1 VNTLYIVYFKEVNA
15 MSVCD
20 KKICENC
27 KYLWADYSVNAF
39 ECENNEVNEEEIDK
53 YFSEGKEGC
62 PHFVEI
68 EQEDCEDYIIEPW
81 EEEILDIIRDWCK
94 REYGHDGDTDEEY
107 IKANREVGLAY
118 TECDDG
124 SQVQVSC
131 DIRNRYVIYKVRNE
145 IIHINKFETSEDL
158 KAHLEDLLD
167 GDDAFSWMV
176 QEYVDNK
183 TGKLVCY
190 VDLET
195 GEVNNNE

>member
-1 VNTLYIVYFKEVNA
+1 

-39 ECENNEVNEEEIDK
+39 ECENNEVNEEELDE

-62 PHFVEI
+62 PHFSKVE
-68 EQEDCEDYIIEPW
+68 EPECEDYIIEPW
-81 EEEILDIIRDWCK
+81 EREILNIYRDWCK

-124 SQVQVSC
+124 SPVQVSC
-131 DIRNRYVIYKVRNE
+131 DIKNLRVIYEVNDEVVNINE
-145 IIHINKFETSEDL
+145 FETADKLKEHLDDLLGYDWSFESMVQSFITDKGKRYSIDL
-158 KAHLEDLLD
+158 KTA
-167 GDDAFSWMV
+167 
-176 QEYVDNK
+176 
-183 TGKLVCY
+183 
-190 VDLET
+190 
-195 GEVNNNE
+195 EVR